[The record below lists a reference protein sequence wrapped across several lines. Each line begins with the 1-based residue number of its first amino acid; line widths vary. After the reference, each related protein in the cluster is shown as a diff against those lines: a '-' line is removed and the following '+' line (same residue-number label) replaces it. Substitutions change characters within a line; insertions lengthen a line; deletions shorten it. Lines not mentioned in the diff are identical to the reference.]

1 MRSLASRLQFD
12 LAEGSDGGEQND
24 YGDCFCFFFL
34 SFASI
39 LKVLQLKFVLT
50 NVHSGENI

>member
-24 YGDCFCFFFL
+24 YGDFFFFFL